1 MHAIG
6 ELKKHE
12 NKFTNSDVR
21 NKIVVSKFV
30 KLSDE
35 FIISLFRNESVL
47 FIFLQSRTV
56 LDDTIAII
64 V

>member
-1 MHAIG
+1 MNG
-6 ELKKHE
+6 PLYKKKHE
-12 NKFTNSDVR
+12 NKFTNCLR
-21 NKIVVSKFV
+21 NKIVVSKLV
-30 KLSDE
+30 RE
-35 FIISLFRNESVL
+35 TIRNYFRNESVL